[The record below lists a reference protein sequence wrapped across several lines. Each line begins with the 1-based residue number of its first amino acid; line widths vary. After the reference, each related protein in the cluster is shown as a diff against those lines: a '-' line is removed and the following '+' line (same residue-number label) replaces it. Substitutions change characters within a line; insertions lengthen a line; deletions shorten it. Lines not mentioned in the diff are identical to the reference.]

1 MQAMNIAA
9 LVAAVENLASRPIE
23 LDINGRQFALA
34 TAGDSDRVNGMRNRI
49 IERGVLLD

>member
-1 MQAMNIAA
+1 MQAMNLNALAA
-9 LVAAVENLASRPIE
+9 AIEDLANRPIE